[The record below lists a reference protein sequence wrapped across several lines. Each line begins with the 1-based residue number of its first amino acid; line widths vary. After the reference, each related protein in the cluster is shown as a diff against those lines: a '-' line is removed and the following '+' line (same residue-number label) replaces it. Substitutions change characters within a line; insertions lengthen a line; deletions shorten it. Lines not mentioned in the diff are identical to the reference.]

1 MAGRPRLL
9 RVSWGQA
16 RNDNSVA
23 TLAGA
28 DLDPARRS
36 RNPWWGLLL
45 RVPDTT
51 VGLLMACG
59 AAFYD
64 SPRGGTLVLGLG
76 VFRRNMVLW
85 PIILWVIG
93 AAGTFVL
100 NVVATWQGDS
110 FGPVKLLTNVTLD
123 PLLAAWWPIT
133 WAVWGLQNLLGYP
146 TPLDLV
152 FG

>member
-1 MAGRPRLL
+1 MGSPFG
-9 RVSWGQA
+9 S
-16 RNDNSVA
+16 
-23 TLAGA
+23 
-28 DLDPARRS
+28 S
-36 RNPWWGLLL
+36 RYYCWVVDG
-45 RVPDTT
+45 
-51 VGLLMACG
+51 GSG

-76 VFRRNMVLW
+76 VLRRNMVLW
-85 PIILWVIG
+85 PIILWATG

-100 NVVATWQGDS
+100 NVVTTWQGDS

-133 WAVWGLQNLLGYP
+133 WAMWGVQNLLGYP